1 MVFFTSLIP
10 ITMFL
15 IELLWNKHPPKKINS
30 IYGYRTIRSMKNR
43 ETWEFAHKLCAK
55 IRTICGISL
64 EVFSIL
70 VIMLFSAYWDG
81 CRNPPDNPA
90 FRLIGLFLFPVES
103 ALKRNFTENGQRKK
117 QASPIGERPVFY
129 QNSNDE

>member
-1 MVFFTSLIP
+1 
-10 ITMFL
+10 MFL

-70 VIMLFSAYWDG
+70 VIMLFSAYWDTAAAILLIIQLFVLLG
-81 CRNPPDNPA
+81 SFYSQWNLHSNETLQKMDSEKN
-90 FRLIGLFLFPVES
+90 RLL
-103 ALKRNFTENGQRKK
+103 Q
-117 QASPIGERPVFY
+117 
-129 QNSNDE
+129 